1 MKLFICVTY
10 YHVLITTIKCIL
22 SGDKCDL
29 LLSNRIP
36 GYEELF
42 LSLEKSGVF
51 NRIIEYDNVSI
62 WNEEKKVNQRLD
74 QFLHQYQN
82 KKIVEKYLK
91 LDFGQY
97 SDIYIYQDVH
107 YLAYYLIAK
116 GYKYHLLEDALDY
129 FRYFDKYY
137 GITKAS
143 YDRNSLKFR
152 VKRLTGLGTQAWG
165 NSDACIDVEVNSLED
180 LQYQNEKFFE
190 VPRKELF
197 GKLSAEQRKT
207 VFNIF
212 AENKNMVD
220 SYEDAVLLCTQ
231 PLYHDGHVSSMA
243 IQLKVFETIAK
254 DYCNMGY
261 KVVIKPHPR
270 DEGDYSAIIDKYC
283 CGYIDKN
290 LPSEV
295 LNYNPDSKPYYAAI
309 SVTSTSINFLDCAI
323 NKVFIG
329 MDYAQKIDAE
339 GNCHK

>member
-1 MKLFICVTY
+1 MKLYICVTY
-10 YHVLITTIKCIL
+10 YHVLIATIKSIL
-22 SGDKCDL
+22 SEFKSDL

-36 GYEELF
+36 GYKELY

-51 NRIIEYDNVSI
+51 NSVIVFDNVSI
-62 WNEEKKVNQRLD
+62 GNEENKINRRLD
-74 QFLHQYQN
+74 QFFHQYRN

-91 LDFGQY
+91 LDFSQY
-97 SDIYIYQDVH
+97 SDIYLFQDVH

-129 FRYFDKYY
+129 YKYFDKYY
-137 GITKAS
+137 GISKAS

-152 VKRLTGLGTQAWG
+152 IKRLTGLGTQAWG
-165 NSDACIDVEVNSLED
+165 NSDACIDVEVNSLDD

-197 GKLSAEQRKT
+197 GKLSSDQRKK

-212 AENKNMVD
+212 AENKNMD
-220 SYEDAVLLCTQ
+220 DGHEDAVLLCTQ
-231 PLYHDGHVSSMA
+231 PLYHDHHVSSMA
-243 IQLKVFETIAK
+243 VQLKVFESIVK
-254 DYCNMGY
+254 DYFNMGY
-261 KVVIKPHPR
+261 VVVIKPHPR
-270 DEGDYSAIIDKYC
+270 DEGDYSTIIDKYQ

-295 LNYNPDSKPYYAAI
+295 LNYNPDSKPYYAAV

-323 NKVFIG
+323 NKVFMG

-339 GNCHK
+339 ESRHK